1 MLMFV
6 WCIWNVFLC
15 VCGGGELFWNLDS
28 DSACLCPCR
37 PRDRHRSSS
46 PDPEFPDFDEGNTFM
61 GHPDERTS
69 TPFDLSINSASVSM
83 ADPQTQ
89 MKIEAMEEE
98 LAMLRQQIAQLVKVQ
113 EKPPAFPG
121 W

>member
-1 MLMFV
+1 M
-6 WCIWNVFLC
+6 NVT
-15 VCGGGELFWNLDS
+15 
-28 DSACLCPCR
+28 CPCR

-46 PDPEFPDFDEGNTFM
+46 PVPEFPDFDDGDTFL

-69 TPFDLSINSASVSM
+69 TPFDLSINSVSTT
-83 ADPQTQ
+83 DPQTQ

-98 LAMLRQQIAQLVKVQ
+98 LASLRQQIAQLVKVQ

-121 W
+121 LYLQGLVVQKGVVS